1 MSHPLELQNP
11 FPTALRHTSIILNYS
26 TFSQT
31 FLLGTQPWLHIQSP
45 GSFKKL
51 PKPELHLRLF
61 ESESPGAGTQEMVCL
76 QALPGDLGV
85 QPGLKVTA
93 N

>member
-1 MSHPLELQNP
+1 MSQPSELQNP
-11 FPTALRHTSIILNYS
+11 SPTALRHASSSLNYS

-51 PKPELHLRLF
+51 SKPELHLRLF
-61 ESESPGAGTQEMVCL
+61 ESDSPGAGTQEMVFTS
-76 QALPGDLGV
+76 P
-85 QPGLKVTA
+85 PR
-93 N
+93 